1 MITLETKVEEVP
13 RIGEWH
19 QKKLHKMGIYTV
31 ADLLWHFPFRY
42 EDFSNILPI
51 QKIKLGEQC
60 CVAGKILSIATI
72 RTWKKKM
79 FITEALVADKTGTIR
94 AVWFNQSYLTRTLKQ
109 GDNVF
114 LAGKAAL
121 GKTGIFLSSP
131 VYEKLSTTEV
141 PDSGSTVIE
150 TKHTARLVPIY
161 PETSGLTSRWLRYI
175 IKPLLEHFSGQLS
188 ETLPPEI
195 VKSEKFLGINKA
207 IQQIHFPA
215 TMKQA
220 KQARERFSFEE
231 LFLIELSVVSARM
244 KLNKEKAP
252 SIVFNVEIV
261 KDFVKSLPFRLTD
274 AQRKCT
280 YQILKDLE
288 QPRPMSR
295 LLEGDVGSGKTIV
308 AVISAL
314 NTVKAGYQVAFMAP
328 TEILAKQHF
337 KSVSKLLWPLKIRI
351 ALLTGKQDQI
361 ISKKLKNE
369 LIEISR
375 ARLLKKVSEGEI
387 DILIGT
393 HALIQDKVKFGNL
406 GLAIIDEQHR
416 FGVEQRGK
424 LCRNKKII
432 PHLLS
437 MTATPIPRTLAL
449 TVFGDLDLSIIDE
462 MPKGRKQIITK
473 VVPPRERNAAYDFI
487 KKEIKKGQQ
496 AFVVCPRI
504 EPDKEDEE
512 TGKIKKTAWSDVKAV
527 KDEFEIL
534 SKQVFC
540 DFNVEMLHGK
550 LKTKEK
556 ETIMRNFQL
565 GKIDVL
571 VSTSVVEVGVDIP
584 KATVMMIEGAER
596 FGLATLHQFRGRVGR
611 NDRQSYCFLFTTA
624 SIPSTARLRAIVKA
638 KNGFELAEKDLE
650 IRGPGSLYGVK
661 QWGMPDLAME
671 GLCNLKLVEKTREA
685 AKALL
690 RVSPTLK
697 EYPFLKKRLSGI
709 EKQLHLE

>member
-51 QKIKLGEQC
+51 KNIKLGEQC

-79 FITEALVADKTGTIR
+79 FITEALVADKTGSVR

-121 GKTGIFLSSP
+121 GKNGIFLSSP
-131 VYEKLSTTEV
+131 IYEKTSGEELS
-141 PDSGSTVIE
+141 E

-175 IKPLLEHFSGQLS
+175 IKPLLGHFSGRLG

-195 VKSEKFLGINKA
+195 IKKEKFLEINKA
-207 IQQIHFPA
+207 IQQIHFPE
-215 TMKQA
+215 TLKQA
-220 KQARERFSFEE
+220 KQARERFSFED
-231 LFLIELSVVSARM
+231 LFLIELSVVGARL
-244 KLNKEKAP
+244 KLNKQKAP
-252 SIVFNVEIV
+252 AIAFNVKLV
-261 KDFVKSLPFRLTD
+261 KDFVDSLPFRLTD

-288 QPRPMSR
+288 HPRPMSR
-295 LLEGDVGSGKTIV
+295 LLEGDVGSGKTMV
-308 AVISAL
+308 AVIAAL

-337 KSVSKLLWPLKIRI
+337 KSVSKLLWPLKVRI

-361 ISKKLKNE
+361 ISKKLKDE

-375 ARLLKKVSEGEI
+375 ARLLKKAGEGEI

-406 GLAIIDEQHR
+406 ALAVIDEQHR
-416 FGVEQRGK
+416 FGVEQRSK

-462 MPKGRKQIITK
+462 MPEGRKQIITK

-504 EPDKEDEE
+504 EPDKQDEE
-512 TGKIKKTAWSDVKAV
+512 TGEIKKTSWTDVKAV
-527 KDEFEIL
+527 KDEFKIL
-534 SKQVFC
+534 SEQVFC
-540 DFNVEMLHGK
+540 NFNVEMLHGK

-556 ETIMRNFQL
+556 ESIMRNFQL

-611 NDRQSYCFLFTTA
+611 NDQQSFCFLFTTA
-624 SIPSTARLRAIVKA
+624 DISSTARLRAIIKA

-661 QWGMPDLAME
+661 QWGIPDLAME
-671 GLCNLKLVEKTREA
+671 ALTNLKLVEKTREA

-690 RVSPTLK
+690 RTSPDLK
-697 EYPFLKKRLSGI
+697 EYPFLRKRLSGI